1 MKKKA
6 RTRQINITKP
16 EDFLDLILMYFPK
29 EYASGYEKAKH
40 SISVMEDESKKIKR
54 YSVEEICYWLNLAS
68 FADMFI
74 QDIQAHGV
82 VANE

>member
-6 RTRQINITKP
+6 RTRQITITKS
-16 EDFLDLILMYFPK
+16 EDYLDLILMYFPK

-40 SISVMEDESKKIKR
+40 SISVMEGESKKIKR
-54 YSVEEICYWLNLAS
+54 YSVEEICYWLNLVS
-68 FADMFI
+68 FADIFI

-82 VANE
+82 VEN